1 MKSTEEEEATEK
13 EAFLP
18 GVCSSGL
25 GQMSE
30 RKQADEVLEAVGAA
44 SAGFTHP
51 LPINVQHISLQV
63 KTKTK
68 KLSIPLLLGPM
79 LPGNMESLDPQ
90 ATLMSSSN
98 SVRRTAEP
106 GRTRSKTLK
115 ELCWP

>member
-51 LPINVQHISLQV
+51 LPINVQHKSLYV

-68 KLSIPLLLGPM
+68 NSPFHYCLAPCCLGIWK
-79 LPGNMESLDPQ
+79 
-90 ATLMSSSN
+90 A
-98 SVRRTAEP
+98 
-106 GRTRSKTLK
+106 
-115 ELCWP
+115 